1 MDLDEVADG
10 LYAAPPDD
18 FVRLRDAAAR
28 EAQQSGDRILAG
40 TIGKLRRPSAGA
52 WLANLLAHRHA
63 TDVGRLVQ
71 LGVAMRA
78 AQATLDVEALRTYGK
93 ERHQLVT
100 ELVGLAR
107 ASAAEQG
114 TAVGGPAVQELESTL
129 TAAVADQDAS
139 DQLVAG
145 RLAKGLSYSGFGG
158 PGLGPATTTARPK
171 AKSSPKPV
179 AVPVG
184 KPVAKSDPRVDEAER
199 DLAQARLQGAHAE
212 STAEAAAER
221 ARRAQE
227 AVDVA
232 EQELAE
238 RVEQLQEAERVRD
251 EADAAVTETAT
262 AIAEAEGALE
272 RLLS

>member
-28 EAQQSGDRILAG
+28 EAQQAGDRILAG

-63 TDVGRLVQ
+63 TEVGRLAQ
-71 LGVAMRA
+71 LGVAMRE
-78 AQATLDVEALRTYGK
+78 AQTTLDVAALRTYGK

-139 DQLVAG
+139 DLLVAG

-158 PGLGPATTTARPK
+158 PGLGLATAHPK
-171 AKSSPKPV
+171 AKSSPK
-179 AVPVG
+179 PVG

-212 STAEAAAER
+212 SMAEAAAEHV
-221 ARRAQE
+221 RRAQE
-227 AVDVA
+227 VVEAA

-238 RVEQLQEAERVRD
+238 RAEQLQEAEQVRD
-251 EADAAVTETAT
+251 EADTAVIETAT
-262 AIAEAEGALE
+262 AIAEAERALE

>member
-28 EAQQSGDRILAG
+28 EAQQAGDRILAG

-52 WLANLLAHRHA
+52 WLSNLLAHRHA
-63 TDVGRLVQ
+63 TEVGRLAQ
-71 LGVAMRA
+71 LGVAMRE

-139 DQLVAG
+139 DLLVAG

-158 PGLGPATTTARPK
+158 PGLAPATRPK
-171 AKSSPKPV
+171 PKQSPKP
-179 AVPVG
+179 AV
-184 KPVAKSDPRVDEAER
+184 KSDPRVDEAER

-212 STAEAAAER
+212 SMAEAAAER
-221 ARRAQE
+221 VRRAQE
-227 AVDVA
+227 VVEAA

-238 RVEQLQEAERVRD
+238 RAEQLQEAEQARD
-251 EADAAVTETAT
+251 EADTAVTETAT
-262 AIAEAEGALE
+262 AIAEAERALE
-272 RLLS
+272 RLLG